1 MANKKINEEY
11 KNYYNLYLQIIKE
24 ILEVIEKNINK
35 MRSIDIDEIIIKN
48 KIEQAINP
56 NIQKI
61 IKSKLKEEDVERL
74 LARINMLYKDAN
86 LIKNS

>member
-1 MANKKINEEY
+1 MANKEINEEY

-74 LARINMLYKDAN
+74 LARINTLYKDAN

>member
-74 LARINMLYKDAN
+74 LARINTLYKDAN